1 MVNRIDCEANVDE
14 IKIFARENRMNF
26 TELRHSQVAYLY
38 HVKGYPRRVVSE
50 ITGYALSTLSGMWK
64 KVLHLVDKARRIFE
78 IGVEKVQE
86 ACQYIERKFHKEIEY
101 ECADTVKPCAYVV
114 EHYDEYGNFLW
125 LKTGKAK
132 NAFVRFKQHF
142 TDKAYKDESLGKI
155 IVKALFP
162 CENEDDALT
171 MENALRKF
179 YKNRNNGADFLPQDR
194 FTRQHFAPEH
204 MADPKI
210 QAQYALLMS

>member
-1 MVNRIDCEANVDE
+1 MVNRIDCKANVDE

-38 HVKGYPRRVVSE
+38 HVKGYARKAISE
-50 ITGYALSTLSGMWK
+50 ITGYAVSTLSGMWK

-86 ACQYIERKFHKEIEY
+86 ASQFIESKFHKEIEY

>member
-1 MVNRIDCEANVDE
+1 MVSRIDCKANVDE
-14 IKIFARENRMNF
+14 IKTFARENRMNF

-38 HVKGYPRRVVSE
+38 HVKGYPRRAISE
-50 ITGYALSTLSGMWK
+50 ITGYAVSTLSGMWK

-86 ACQYIERKFHKEIEY
+86 AYQFINRKFHKEIEY
-101 ECADTVKPCAYVV
+101 ECADTIKPCAYVV

-132 NAFVRFKQHF
+132 NALVRFKQHF

-179 YKNRNNGADFLPQDR
+179 YKNRNGGADFLPQDR

>member
-1 MVNRIDCEANVDE
+1 MVSRIDCKANVDE

-38 HVKGYPRRVVSE
+38 HVKGYPRKAISE
-50 ITGYALSTLSGMWK
+50 ITGYAVSTLSGMWK

-86 ACQYIERKFHKEIEY
+86 ACQFIERKFHKEIEY

-142 TDKAYKDESLGKI
+142 TDKAYKDENLGKI

-179 YKNRNNGADFLPQDR
+179 YKNRNGGADFLPQDR
-194 FTRQHFAPEH
+194 FTRQHFASEH

>member
-1 MVNRIDCEANVDE
+1 MVNRIDCKANVDE

-50 ITGYALSTLSGMWK
+50 ITGYAVSTLSGMWK

-194 FTRQHFAPEH
+194 FTRQHFESSH

>member
-1 MVNRIDCEANVDE
+1 MVSRIDCKANVDE

-38 HVKGYPRRVVSE
+38 HVKGYPRKAISE
-50 ITGYALSTLSGMWK
+50 ITGYAVSTLSGMWK

-86 ACQYIERKFHKEIEY
+86 ACQFINRKFHKEIEY
-101 ECADTVKPCAYVV
+101 ECADTIKPCAYVV

-179 YKNRNNGADFLPQDR
+179 YKNRNGGADFLPQDR

>member
-1 MVNRIDCEANVDE
+1 MVNRIDCKANVDE

-50 ITGYALSTLSGMWK
+50 ITGYAVSTLSGMWK

-101 ECADTVKPCAYVV
+101 ECADTVKTCAYVV

-142 TDKAYKDESLGKI
+142 TDKAYKDENLGKI

-179 YKNRNNGADFLPQDR
+179 YKNQNNGADFMPQDR
-194 FTRQHFAPEH
+194 FTRQHFIPEH

>member
-1 MVNRIDCEANVDE
+1 MVNRIDCKANVDE

-38 HVKGYPRRVVSE
+38 HVKGYARKAISE
-50 ITGYALSTLSGMWK
+50 ITGYAVSTLSGMWK

-86 ACQYIERKFHKEIEY
+86 ACQFIERKFHKEIEY

>member
-50 ITGYALSTLSGMWK
+50 ITGYAVSTLSGMWK

-86 ACQYIERKFHKEIEY
+86 ACQFIERKFHKEIEF

-171 MENALRKF
+171 MENALRKC
-179 YKNRNNGADFLPQDR
+179 YKNRNKGADFLPQDR

>member
-1 MVNRIDCEANVDE
+1 MINRIDCKANVDE
-14 IKIFARENRMNF
+14 IKVFARENRMNF

-38 HVKGYPRRVVSE
+38 HVKGYSRKTIAD
-50 ITGYALSTLSGMWK
+50 ITGYAVSTLSGMWK
-64 KVLHLVDKARRIFE
+64 KVLHLVEKARRIFE

-101 ECADTVKPCAYVV
+101 ECEDTIKPCAYVV

-142 TDKAYKDESLGKI
+142 TDKAYKDENLGKI

-162 CENEDDALT
+162 CDNEDDALT

-179 YKNRNNGADFLPQDR
+179 YKNQNNGADFMPQDR
-194 FTRQHFAPEH
+194 FTRQHFKVEH

-210 QAQYALLMS
+210 QAQYTLLMS

>member
-1 MVNRIDCEANVDE
+1 MVSRIDCKANVDE

-38 HVKGYPRRVVSE
+38 HVKGYPRKAISE
-50 ITGYALSTLSGMWK
+50 ITGYAVSTLSGMWK

-179 YKNRNNGADFLPQDR
+179 YKNQNNGADFMPQDR
-194 FTRQHFAPEH
+194 FTRQHFKAEH